1 MLTWGL
7 QHVAHR
13 PGGNLPGKVAMK
25 IDPQLVSELRDKIF
39 GKSIVVVGTNGKTTV
54 TNMLADC
61 VVASGRSV
69 LCNRTGANLKSGI
82 TSALLQAKPS
92 DCGVIEC
99 DELWLHRVT
108 PDLKPTYVLL
118 LNLFR
123 DQLDRCGEID
133 RIQESIADA
142 LKSSPDTT
150 LVFNAD
156 DPLCAHVAELVD
168 NRTISFGFDTQMNL
182 AQNLVSDASIC
193 ERCSHML
200 EYEYRQYAQLGN
212 YHCTNCS
219 FARPA
224 LDFIGTEVELKDDGV
239 DISVASTL
247 SDEWTGK
254 ISSELAGSYMAY
266 NLLAVFSGAM
276 MMDCTPADVQKAV
289 SAFDPHNGRLQRLTI
304 DNRDILLN
312 LAKNPTGFNQN
323 LRIVEKCETP
333 CAVAFFIND
342 QVVDG
347 HDISWIWDIDFE
359 EIASRDDVIVFA
371 GGRRKNDLQVRL
383 KYAGVDA
390 KLIDQAPEVLQDQG
404 VLAADEAFGKSIP
417 FYAIANYSALPPVKQ
432 KLESLANKAVGNS
445 DHTQSSNEGD
455 AA

>member
-7 QHVAHR
+7 QHIAHR
-13 PGGNLPGKVAMK
+13 PGGNLPGKVAIK
-25 IDPQLVSELRDKIF
+25 IDPQLVRELRYKIR

-61 VVASGRSV
+61 VAASGRSV

-92 DCGVIEC
+92 DCAVIEC

-108 PDLKPTYVLL
+108 PDLRPNYVLL

-142 LKSSPDTT
+142 LKLSHDTT

-156 DPLCAHVAELVD
+156 DPLCARVADLVD
-168 NRTISFGFDTQMNL
+168 NPKVPFGFDTQMNL
-182 AQNLVSDASIC
+182 AQNLVTDASIC

-200 EYEYRQYAQLGN
+200 EYDYRQYAQLGN
-212 YHCTNCS
+212 YHCTNCD

-224 LDFIGTEVELKDDGV
+224 LDFKGTEVDLKDDGV
-239 DISVASTL
+239 SITVESTL
-247 SDEWTGK
+247 SGAWSGK
-254 ISSELAGSYMAY
+254 LSSELAGSYMAY

-289 SAFDPHNGRLQRLTI
+289 SAFNPHNGRLERLSI
-304 DNRDILLN
+304 NGRDILLN

-359 EIASRDDVIVFA
+359 EIASRDDVTVFA

-390 KLIDQAPEVLQDQG
+390 KLIEYAPEALYDPAVA
-404 VLAADEAFGKSIP
+404 AADEAFGAPVP
-417 FYAIANYSALPPVKQ
+417 FYAIANYSALPPVKHR
-432 KLESLANKAVGNS
+432 LESMANKI
-445 DHTQSSNEGD
+445 D
-455 AA
+455 AKHDGAAA